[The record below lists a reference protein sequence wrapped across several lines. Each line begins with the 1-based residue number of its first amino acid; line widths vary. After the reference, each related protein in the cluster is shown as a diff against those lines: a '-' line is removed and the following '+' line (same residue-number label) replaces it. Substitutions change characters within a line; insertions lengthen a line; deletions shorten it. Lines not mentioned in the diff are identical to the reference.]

1 MTERYRVLL
10 AAGMV
15 LAAPLIVARSL
26 PLGAVCSL
34 VAGLAIAP
42 AFSCQYALVGRAADA
57 GTETEAFTW
66 VTAALVGG
74 IAAGS
79 AAGGAVIG
87 ADGVGAPFVLAC
99 LAMAMATVLA
109 LAVREEEG
117 SLTGADLRPLR
128 LVRPLRSLVV
138 RQRLR

>member
-1 MTERYRVLL
+1 MLRPYRPVLAVPGSL
-10 AAGMV
+10 RLFASALVARMPQGMSTLAILLVRDETHSYPAAG
-15 LAAPLIVARSL
+15 AA
-26 PLGAVCSL
+26 
-34 VAGLAIAP
+34 
-42 AFSCQYALVGRAADA
+42 VG
-57 GTETEAFTW
+57 AFTW

-99 LAMAMATVLA
+99 LAMALAAVLA

-117 SLTGADLRPLR
+117 SVPGADLRPLS